1 MYAAIRRYKIAK
13 PQEFTTKVNESF
25 INAIRRVPGFI
36 QYMAIDEGDGWWA
49 SISVFETAQGMAM
62 SDRVAADWVKQN
74 ASKLVRGAPEITEGP
89 VVVK

>member
-13 PQEFTTKVNESF
+13 PREFNEKVNESF
-25 INAIRRVPGFI
+25 INVIRRVPGFI

-49 SISVFETAQGMAM
+49 SISVFETAQAMAM
-62 SDRVAADWVKQN
+62 SDRVAADWVKQH
-74 ASKLVRGAPEITEGP
+74 AAKLVRGPPEITEGP

>member
-13 PQEFTTKVNESF
+13 PEQFNELVNASF

-49 SISVFETAQGMAM
+49 SVSVFETEQGMAM
-62 SDRVAADWVKQN
+62 SDRVAADWVKQH
-74 ASKLVRGAPEITEGP
+74 AAKLVRGPPEITEGP